1 MSRICPNPV
10 RISSCTTE
18 RWRPVVT
25 AVRSSPLWWYSSEPL
40 ITAAGAI
47 LALSFAAYTTGSVM
61 YLQMLGAGMAV
72 AVLVDATVVRAVLV
86 PALMRLAGRANWW
99 APPFLR
105 RVHTRFG
112 LAEGSLG

>member
-1 MSRICPNPV
+1 MSRI
-10 RISSCTTE
+10 SEEYHHSGDE
-18 RWRPVVT
+18 RT
-25 AVRSSPLWWYSSEPL
+25 AVTTGLQRSAPL

>member
-1 MSRICPNPV
+1 M
-10 RISSCTTE
+10 
-18 RWRPVVT
+18 VT